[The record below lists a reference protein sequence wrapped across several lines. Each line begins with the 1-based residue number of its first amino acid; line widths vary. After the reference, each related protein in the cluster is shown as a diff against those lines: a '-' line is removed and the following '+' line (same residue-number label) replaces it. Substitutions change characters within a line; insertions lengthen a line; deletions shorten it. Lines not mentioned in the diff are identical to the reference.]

1 MSTASRVRKNRNH
14 LNHPS
19 HPDRDRSTGSHL
31 RLHHPPET
39 HKVRGNEVV
48 GECGPD
54 VYLMVNVQPL
64 SRLPWWAQQVIRWI
78 YFRYGWCASVKTESG
93 DYLSLEYRG
102 VTPDEAEARYLSSEP
117 NASYTKVPWRSC
129 LAIETG
135 QYGTHDFPFSESSHR
150 YRGRELP
157 FVQVPRERMAQLE
170 RKVEEVFRSASA

>member
-1 MSTASRVRKNRNH
+1 MSMSHRVRKSRGHINH
-14 LNHPS
+14 QSS
-19 HPDRDRSTGSHL
+19 HKTEKRSHL
-31 RLHHPPET
+31 RLHRPET
-39 HKVRGNEVV
+39 LKVRGDEVV
-48 GECGPD
+48 GECGSD

-78 YFRYGWCASVKTESG
+78 YFRYGWCASIKTESG
-93 DYLSLEYRG
+93 EYLSLEYRG
-102 VTPDEAEARYLSSEP
+102 VTPDEAEARYLSSQP

-135 QYGTHDFPFSESSHR
+135 QYGTHDFPFSESSYR

-170 RKVEEVFRSASA
+170 RKVEEVYRSAT